1 MNKRTINENA
11 SASVNAAV
19 RLRKPPSG
27 VEMTDDER
35 AACEASGC
43 TVWTMDELRK
53 LIGMAMRKGYEAGK
67 KSL

>member
-1 MNKRTINENA
+1 MKTLLLLSALLTGCA
-11 SASVNAAV
+11 S
-19 RLRKPPSG
+19 LPSG

-35 AACEASGC
+35 AACEAQGC

-67 KSL
+67 KSQ

>member
-1 MNKRTINENA
+1 MKTLLLLSMLLSGCA
-11 SASVNAAV
+11 S
-19 RLRKPPSG
+19 LPPG

-35 AACEASGC
+35 AACEAQGC

-67 KSL
+67 KSQ

>member
-1 MNKRTINENA
+1 METLLLLSMLLSDCA
-11 SASVNAAV
+11 S
-19 RLRKPPSG
+19 LPSG

-35 AACEASGC
+35 AACEAQGC

>member
-1 MNKRTINENA
+1 MKTLLLLSALLTGCA
-11 SASVNAAV
+11 S
-19 RLRKPPSG
+19 LPPG
-27 VEMTDDER
+27 VDMTDDER
-35 AACEASGC
+35 AACEAQGC

>member
-1 MNKRTINENA
+1 MKTLLLLSGCA
-11 SASVNAAV
+11 S
-19 RLRKPPSG
+19 LPPG

-35 AACEASGC
+35 AACEAQGC
-43 TVWTMDELRK
+43 TVWTMGELRK

>member
-1 MNKRTINENA
+1 MKTLLLLSMLLSGCA
-11 SASVNAAV
+11 S
-19 RLRKPPSG
+19 LPPG

>member
-1 MNKRTINENA
+1 MKTLLLLSGCA
-11 SASVNAAV
+11 S
-19 RLRKPPSG
+19 LPPG

-35 AACEASGC
+35 AACEAQGC

-53 LIGMAMRKGYEAGK
+53 LIGMAMRKEYEAGK

>member
-1 MNKRTINENA
+1 MKTLLLRSMLLCGCA
-11 SASVNAAV
+11 S
-19 RLRKPPSG
+19 LPPG

-35 AACEASGC
+35 AACDAQGC

>member
-1 MNKRTINENA
+1 MKTLLLLSMLLSGCA
-11 SASVNAAV
+11 S
-19 RLRKPPSG
+19 LPPG

-35 AACEASGC
+35 AACEAQGC

>member
-1 MNKRTINENA
+1 MKTLLLLSALLTGCA
-11 SASVNAAV
+11 S
-19 RLRKPPSG
+19 LPSG

-35 AACEASGC
+35 AACEAQGC

>member
-1 MNKRTINENA
+1 MKTLLLLSALLCGCA
-11 SASVNAAV
+11 S
-19 RLRKPPSG
+19 LPPG

-35 AACEASGC
+35 AACEAQGC
-43 TVWTMDELRK
+43 TVWTMGELRK

>member
-1 MNKRTINENA
+1 
-11 SASVNAAV
+11 
-19 RLRKPPSG
+19 
-27 VEMTDDER
+27 MTDDER
-35 AACEASGC
+35 AACEAQGC

>member
-1 MNKRTINENA
+1 MKTLLLLSALLSGCA
-11 SASVNAAV
+11 S
-19 RLRKPPSG
+19 LPPG

-35 AACEASGC
+35 AACEAQGC

>member
-1 MNKRTINENA
+1 MKYILIALILTGCA
-11 SASVNAAV
+11 S
-19 RLRKPPSG
+19 LPPG

>member
-1 MNKRTINENA
+1 MKTLLLL
-11 SASVNAAV
+11 SMLLSGCVS
-19 RLRKPPSG
+19 LPPG

-35 AACEASGC
+35 AACEAQGC

>member
-1 MNKRTINENA
+1 MTFSLSFAKKA
-11 SASVNAAV
+11 Q
-19 RLRKPPSG
+19 RKPGAFACRLPPG

-35 AACEASGC
+35 AACEAQGC

>member
-1 MNKRTINENA
+1 METLLLLSMLLSGCA
-11 SASVNAAV
+11 S
-19 RLRKPPSG
+19 LPSG

-35 AACEASGC
+35 AACEAQGC

-67 KSL
+67 KSQ

>member
-1 MNKRTINENA
+1 MKTLLPL
-11 SASVNAAV
+11 SA
-19 RLRKPPSG
+19 LL
-27 VEMTDDER
+27 T
-35 AACEASGC
+35 GC

>member
-1 MNKRTINENA
+1 MKTLLLLSALLTGCA
-11 SASVNAAV
+11 S
-19 RLRKPPSG
+19 LPPG

-35 AACEASGC
+35 AACEAQGC

-67 KSL
+67 KSQ

>member
-1 MNKRTINENA
+1 MKTLLLLSGCA
-11 SASVNAAV
+11 S
-19 RLRKPPSG
+19 LPPG

-35 AACEASGC
+35 AACEAQGC

>member
-1 MNKRTINENA
+1 MKTLLLLSALLTGCA
-11 SASVNAAV
+11 S
-19 RLRKPPSG
+19 LPPG

-35 AACEASGC
+35 AACEAQGC